1 MVAAGGAG
9 GAMPPGG
16 GAPLGGA
23 RSDAGGQPRVDANTT
38 SVGPDVTQACSAY
51 AGAFCARLLACQ
63 PAELQ
68 TSFGDMATCATRKA
82 LACNAGATAPGAMVS
97 AAVLM
102 ACVGDLGNAACD
114 LFATRGIASCLIKGR
129 RGDGD
134 GCASDW
140 QCGSSFCKRTRGINC
155 GSCTPL
161 GRVNVPCQDSI
172 ECGPGLECSGAG
184 ACAMPSAVGGACNN
198 ATPCKFGTFC
208 SGAACAA
215 QGEMVGAACMGRES
229 CAGEKGLV
237 CSQNRCAAIRF
248 AKPGEAC
255 GGLGVS
261 VCEASA
267 DCAITGQG
275 NMGTCTTVVSDGQS
289 CADGKSCQT
298 PAECISGLC
307 EIPRGTDTG
316 FCN

>member
-1 MVAAGGAG
+1 VAPPQPGQPP
-9 GAMPPGG
+9 AMPGG
-16 GAPLGGA
+16 RG
-23 RSDAGGQPRVDANTT
+23 DAGGQPRVDAG
-38 SVGPDVTQACSAY
+38 SMPVGPDVVQACNAY
-51 AGAFCARLLACQ
+51 AGAICARMLACQ

-68 TSFGDMATCATRKA
+68 TDFGDLATCTARKV
-82 LACNAGATAPGAMVS
+82 LACNASAGAPGAMVN
-97 AAVLM
+97 AAGLM

-114 LFATRGIASCLIKGR
+114 AFATRGIASCLIKGR

-140 QCGSSFCKRTRGINC
+140 QCGSSFCKRTKGINC

-161 GRVNVPCQDSI
+161 GRVTTPCTDSI

-184 ACAMPSAVGGACNN
+184 ACAMPSAVGGACN
-198 ATPCKFGTFC
+198 AMTPCKFGTFC

-248 AKPGEAC
+248 SKTGEPC
-255 GGLGVS
+255 GGQGVS
-261 VCEASA
+261 VCESSA

-275 NMGTCTTVVSDGQS
+275 NMGSCSVVASDGQS
-289 CADGKSCQT
+289 CTDGRSCLL